1 MHRMAILMCL
11 LAAPAAAGSDNAEAP
26 QVPEREAELGIVG
39 KVIGADRRERV
50 PTLQVYDPFEA
61 ALIGQR
67 YVNQYVFE
75 NDAEAAARKADP
87 RDYR

>member
-26 QVPEREAELGIVG
+26 QVPERKAELGIVG